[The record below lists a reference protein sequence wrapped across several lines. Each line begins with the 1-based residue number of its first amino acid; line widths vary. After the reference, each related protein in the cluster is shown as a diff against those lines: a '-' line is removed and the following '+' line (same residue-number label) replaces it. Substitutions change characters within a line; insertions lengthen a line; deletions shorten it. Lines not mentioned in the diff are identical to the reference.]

1 MSRNDRR
8 LSFPAVNVP
17 VRHALPALL
26 VVALAGCASLAPD
39 YQRPAAPVA
48 EHWPGAG
55 ADAGPSAR
63 VPGWSALIADPRL
76 RELVQLAL
84 AHNRDLR
91 VAALN
96 IEKARAQYR
105 IQRADV
111 LPTIAA
117 GASETAQRTPDALAV
132 GGQGG
137 VSRSYG
143 VEVGIST
150 YELDLFGRIRSLKDE
165 ALQQYLASEET
176 RRATRISLVAEVAG
190 SYLALAA
197 DGQLK
202 VLAERTLDSR
212 EQAYALQQDKA
223 RIGTGSELELRQAL
237 GELEA
242 ARVEALTAA
251 QQVQTDRNAL
261 ELLLGMPLPERL
273 LPPEGIALD
282 AIVAVDRIPAGLPS
296 DLLRNRPDIL
306 AAEHSL
312 MAANADIG
320 AARVAFFPSISLTAS
335 AGTASDQLSGLFDSG
350 SRSWSFVPQVSL
362 PIFNGGR
369 LRAQLAVS
377 KADRDIAVASYE
389 KSIQSAFREVADA
402 LAEREVVDRQLQ
414 AQQRR
419 EVAAEA
425 AFDLVQQ
432 RYEVGVSSYLD
443 VLDAQRTL
451 YAAQQAAI
459 QTQLARET
467 NLITLYKV
475 LGGGEDAPEL
485 ANGDT
490 SEPRPGR
497 S

>member
-8 LSFPAVNVP
+8 LSSPAVNVP

-176 RRATRISLVAEVAG
+176 RRATRISLMAEVAG

-320 AARVAFFPSISLTAS
+320 AARAAFFPSISLTAS
-335 AGTASDQLSGLFDSG
+335 TGTASDQLSGLFDSG

-467 NLITLYKV
+467 NLVTLYKV

>member
-176 RRATRISLVAEVAG
+176 RRATRISLMAEVAG